1 MLIACNSNGS
11 AGCAEGQFGG
21 LRLVPSP
28 DELTRLLMK
37 ADQVADSD
45 FDALVRQV
53 SKAISNRSS
62 GKQRPYWRG
71 FV

>member
-11 AGCAEGQFGG
+11 AQETEGRFGG

-28 DELTRLLMK
+28 DELTRLLMQ
-37 ADQVADSD
+37 ADRVTDSD
-45 FDALVRQV
+45 FNALVRQV
-53 SKAISNRSS
+53 TKAIGNRSS
-62 GKQRPYWRG
+62 GEQHTHRRG